1 MSGRLDQSLD
11 SIIDSQKKAKR
22 EVRRRKASKSTGP
35 TAPVGGVKKAT
46 KPAKS
51 AIKPSAGAA
60 SQSRPSKIVVSGLP
74 FDVNEAQIKEYFGKS
89 VGNVKKVSL
98 QYNQNG
104 QSRGIADIIFSRPD
118 SAAKAAKDL
127 NGMLVDKRPMKASTA
142 TIHTIEVVMD
152 ASSVPEPA
160 RAKSLAERV
169 AYANPSKR
177 SGKSEPLTKTSANPK
192 AQPKSA
198 TATKVTG
205 KDGVKGRSAGKP
217 GKPKR
222 GRNPRAKPKT
232 AEELDAEMTDYWG
245 GNNPSAVGT
254 TTEPAATNG
263 TAPAANAGDD
273 MGMEEISVSDIDLIC

>member
-22 EVRRRKASKSTGP
+22 ETRRRKVGKPTGT

-46 KPAKS
+46 RPVKS
-51 AIKPSAGAA
+51 AIKPATGAA
-60 SQSRPSKIVVSGLP
+60 AQARSSKIVVSGLP

-98 QYNQNG
+98 QYNQTG
-104 QSRGIADIIFSRPD
+104 QSRGIADIIFSKPD

-127 NGMLVDKRPMKASTA
+127 NGMLVDKRPMK
-142 TIHTIEVVMD
+142 IEVVVD
-152 ASSVPEPA
+152 ASHVPTPA
-160 RAKSLAERV
+160 PVKSLAERV
-169 AYANPSKR
+169 AYANPKH
-177 SGKSEPLTKTSANPK
+177 SGKSGPLTETSANPK

-198 TATKVTG
+198 TATKKVAG
-205 KDGVKGRSAGKP
+205 KDGAKGRPVGKA

-222 GRNPRAKPKT
+222 GRNSRPKAKT

-245 GNNPSAVGT
+245 GNNPSAVST
-254 TTEPAATNG
+254 DAAATNG
-263 TAPAANAGDD
+263 AAPAAPAGEDA
-273 MGMEEISVSDIDLIC
+273 MEEIS

>member
-22 EVRRRKASKSTGP
+22 ETRRRKVGKPTGT

-46 KPAKS
+46 RPVKS
-51 AIKPSAGAA
+51 AIKPATGAA
-60 SQSRPSKIVVSGLP
+60 AQARSSKIVVSGLP

-98 QYNQNG
+98 QYNQTG
-104 QSRGIADIIFSRPD
+104 QSRGIADIIFSKPD

-127 NGMLVDKRPMKASTA
+127 NGMLVDKRPMK
-142 TIHTIEVVMD
+142 IEVVVD
-152 ASSVPEPA
+152 ASHVPTPA
-160 RAKSLAERV
+160 PVKSLAERV
-169 AYANPSKR
+169 A
-177 SGKSEPLTKTSANPK
+177 ANPK

-198 TATKVTG
+198 TATKKVAG
-205 KDGVKGRSAGKP
+205 KDGAKGRPVGKA

-222 GRNPRAKPKT
+222 GRNSRPKAKT

-245 GNNPSAVGT
+245 GNNPSAVST
-254 TTEPAATNG
+254 DAAATNG
-263 TAPAANAGDD
+263 AAPAAPAGEDA
-273 MGMEEISVSDIDLIC
+273 MEEIS

>member
-22 EVRRRKASKSTGP
+22 EARRRKVGKSTGP

-46 KPAKS
+46 RPVKS
-51 AIKPSAGAA
+51 AIKPSTGAA
-60 SQSRPSKIVVSGLP
+60 SQSRSSKIVVSGLP

-104 QSRGIADIIFSRPD
+104 QSRGIADIVFSKPD

-142 TIHTIEVVMD
+142 TIRTIEVVMD
-152 ASSVPEPA
+152 ASRVPEPA
-160 RAKSLAERV
+160 PAKSLADRV
-169 AYANPSKR
+169 A
-177 SGKSEPLTKTSANPK
+177 ANPK
-192 AQPKSA
+192 VQPKSA
-198 TATKVTG
+198 TATKKVTG
-205 KDGVKGRSAGKP
+205 KDGTKGRSAGKP

-245 GNNPSAVGT
+245 GNNPTAVGPT
-254 TTEPAATNG
+254 AEAAATNG
-263 TAPAANAGDD
+263 AAPAANTGDD
-273 MGMEEISVSDIDLIC
+273 MGMEEISVSDVEFIF

>member
-22 EVRRRKASKSTGP
+22 ETRRRKVGKPTGP

-46 KPAKS
+46 RPAKS
-51 AIKPSAGAA
+51 AIKPAAGALA
-60 SQSRPSKIVVSGLP
+60 QARSSKIVVSGLP

-98 QYNQNG
+98 QYNQTG
-104 QSRGIADIIFSRPD
+104 ASRGIADIIFSKPD
-118 SAAKAAKDL
+118 AAAKAAKDL
-127 NGMLVDKRPMKASTA
+127 NGML
-142 TIHTIEVVMD
+142 IEVVVD
-152 ASSVPEPA
+152 ASHVPAPA
-160 RAKSLAERV
+160 AAKSLADRV
-169 AYANPSKR
+169 AYANPTR

-198 TATKVTG
+198 TATKKVVG
-205 KDGVKGRSAGKP
+205 KDGAKGRPVAGKAA
-217 GKPKR
+217 KPKR
-222 GRNPRAKPKT
+222 GRNSRPKAKT

-254 TTEPAATNG
+254 TTATAANG
-263 TAPAANAGDD
+263 AAPAANAGEDV
-273 MGMEEISVSDIDLIC
+273 MEEISVSDIEFIC

>member
-22 EVRRRKASKSTGP
+22 EARRRKVGKPAGA

-46 KPAKS
+46 KPVKS
-51 AIKPSAGAA
+51 VIKPAAGASA
-60 SQSRPSKIVVSGLP
+60 QARSSKIVVSGLP

-104 QSRGIADIIFSRPD
+104 QSRGIADIIFSKPD

-127 NGMLVDKRPMKASTA
+127 NGMLVDKRPMKAST
-142 TIHTIEVVMD
+142 TSPTIEVVMD

-160 RAKSLAERV
+160 PAKSLAERV
-169 AYANPSKR
+169 A
-177 SGKSEPLTKTSANPK
+177 ANPK

-198 TATKVTG
+198 TAVKKVSG
-205 KDGVKGRSAGKP
+205 KDGTKGRSAGKP

-222 GRNPRAKPKT
+222 GRSSRPKPKT

-245 GNNPSAVGT
+245 GNNPSAVGASN
-254 TTEPAATNG
+254 EAATANG
-263 TAPAANAGDD
+263 TAPAANTGDD
-273 MGMEEISVSDIDLIC
+273 MGMDEISVSDVEFIC

>member
-22 EVRRRKASKSTGP
+22 EARRRKVGKSTGP

-60 SQSRPSKIVVSGLP
+60 AQSRPSKIVVSGLP

-104 QSRGIADIIFSRPD
+104 QSRGIADIIFSKPD

-127 NGMLVDKRPMKASTA
+127 NGMLVDKRPMKASTTPSA
-142 TIHTIEVVMD
+142 P
-152 ASSVPEPA
+152 SVPEPA
-160 RAKSLAERV
+160 PAKSLAERV
-169 AYANPSKR
+169 A
-177 SGKSEPLTKTSANPK
+177 ANPK

-198 TATKVTG
+198 TTTKKVTG
-205 KDGVKGRSAGKP
+205 KDGTKGRSAGKP

-254 TTEPAATNG
+254 AAEAATTNG
-263 TAPAANAGDD
+263 IAPAANTGDD
-273 MGMEEISVSDIDLIC
+273 MGMEEISVSDVEFIC